1 MAHRP
6 VCLSGLQHFWA
17 SMNRGFKSAPLLLL
31 LLLLPACSRQKS
43 ASESSRATPSRPI
56 SLVALNLVP
65 DLTTK
70 PGNTFHASFTD
81 KVVKMDQAA
90 FVKSIRSISTD
101 NSTFVFDPS
110 DGAASRLQEGSIL
123 FVPGI
128 AMRKVDV
135 VTKQD
140 GNWVVV
146 TEDATLVE
154 AFKDAD
160 IKWSAPVKFA
170 EVPQPRADAV
180 PHPPAG
186 SFQRIFESV
195 QPTVYA
201 DAGGYSL
208 SGEDD
213 GWAYTVKAAPL
224 PDKLNLDLDV
234 SRKYNGLVVKVT
246 GSGYVQNFETAA
258 TIMIQDSQLKYFD
271 YQNKNMNGQI
281 NFGWEAAK
289 DEPGVEALEQRI
301 KLPSSFTIP
310 LPIGGLPFSLEVSE
324 ALLLHPAFTG
334 GKEVARG
341 RFRVEYNGVQGFSV
355 DQGNVSQEG
364 SGSADGSIVDNFSLS
379 AVAPV
384 GFVAAVAMPRIEL
397 KLGTDTVFQVVK
409 TYAPPGLADA
419 ALNLLKKTPF
429 GNKIQQAVSDK
440 LKTTGAAYAQLVITT
455 STIAAGAGSLIPCQ
469 KARLISTISVGA
481 NATILGK
488 EKGKVSKD
496 IFHQEKTIVVPP
508 TKSCDV

>member
-1 MAHRP
+1 
-6 VCLSGLQHFWA
+6 
-17 SMNRGFKSAPLLLL
+17 MNCGWKRARLLALL
-31 LLLLPACSRQKS
+31 GTVFLCATCSRQKTGP
-43 ASESSRATPSRPI
+43 ESSGQTASRPA
-56 SLVALNLVP
+56 SAAGLDLAP

-70 PGNTFHASFTD
+70 PGNTFQATFTD
-81 KVVKMDQAA
+81 KVVKMEQPA
-90 FVKSIRSISTD
+90 FIKSIRSISSD
-101 NSTFVFDPS
+101 NTTFIFDPS
-110 DGAASRLQEGSIL
+110 DDAAAKLREGSIL
-123 FVPGI
+123 FVPGV

-135 VTKQD
+135 ATRQE
-140 GNWVVV
+140 NNLVVV
-146 TEDATLVE
+146 TEDASLLE
-154 AFKDAD
+154 ALKDAN
-160 IKWSAPVKFA
+160 IKWSAPVNFVA
-170 EVPQPRADAV
+170 AARTRADIGPVA
-180 PHPPAG
+180 PLTLSDQILGGLHLMA
-186 SFQRIFESV
+186 
-195 QPTVYA
+195 YA
-201 DAGGYSL
+201 DSGGLSL

-213 GWAYTVKAAPL
+213 GWAYTVKAVPQ

-246 GSGYVQNFETAA
+246 GSGSVQNFETAA
-258 TIMIQDSQLKYFD
+258 TIMVQDSQLKYFD
-271 YQNKNMNGQI
+271 YQNKNLNGQV

-289 DEPGVEALEQRI
+289 DEAGVEAAEQKI
-301 KLPSSFTIP
+301 KLPSSFSIP

-341 RFRVEYNGVQGFSV
+341 RFHVAYNGVQGFSIN
-355 DQGNVSQEG
+355 QGNVNQEG
-364 SGSADGSIVDNFSLS
+364 EGNAEGSIVDNFSLS
-379 AVAPV
+379 PIAPV

-409 TYAPPGLADA
+409 KFAPPGLADA

-429 GNKIQQAVSDK
+429 GSKIQQAVSDK
-440 LKTTGAAYAQLVITT
+440 LKTTGAAYAQVIITT

-469 KARLISTISVGA
+469 KARLITNIQVGA

-496 IFHQEKTIVVPP
+496 IFHQEKTIVIPP

>member
-1 MAHRP
+1 
-6 VCLSGLQHFWA
+6 
-17 SMNRGFKSAPLLLL
+17 MNRSWKSARLLVLL
-31 LLLLPACSRQKS
+31 GTVFLFATCSRKN
-43 ASESSRATPSRPI
+43 AGPESSQEVASRPG
-56 SLVALNLVP
+56 SAAALHLAA
-65 DLTTK
+65 DLSTK
-70 PGNTFHASFTD
+70 PGNTFQATFTD
-81 KVVKMDQAA
+81 KVVNMEQAA
-90 FVKSIRSISTD
+90 FIKSIRSISSD
-101 NSTFVFDPS
+101 NTTFVFDPS
-110 DGAASRLQEGSIL
+110 DDAAARLHEGSIL
-123 FVPGI
+123 FVPGMV
-128 AMRKVDV
+128 MRKVDV
-135 VTKQD
+135 ATRQE
-140 GNWVVV
+140 NNLVVV
-146 TEDATLVE
+146 TEDAPLLE
-154 AFKDAD
+154 ALKDAN
-160 IKWSAPVKFA
+160 IKWSAPVNFA
-170 EVPQPRADAV
+170 AV
-180 PHPPAG
+180 AHASAVTLPVAPPTGLDQLLGALH
-186 SFQRIFESV
+186 R
-195 QPTVYA
+195 TVYA
-201 DAGGYSL
+201 DAGGLSL

-213 GWAYTVKAAPL
+213 GWAYTVKATPL
-224 PDKLNLDLDV
+224 PDKLDLDLDV

-271 YQNKNMNGQI
+271 YQNKNLNGQV

-289 DEPGVEALEQRI
+289 DEAGVEANEQKI

-341 RFRVEYNGVQGFSV
+341 RFNVAYNGVQGFSI
-355 DQGNVSQEG
+355 DQGNVNQEG
-364 SGSADGSIVDNFSLS
+364 QGGAEGSIVDNFSLS
-379 AVAPV
+379 PIAPV

-409 TYAPPGLADA
+409 KFAPPGLADA

-429 GNKIQQAVSDK
+429 GSKIQQAVSDK
-440 LKTTGAAYAQLVITT
+440 LKTTGAAYAQVIITT

-469 KARLISTISVGA
+469 KARLITTIQVGA

-496 IFHQEKTIVVPP
+496 IFHQEKTIVIPP

>member
-1 MAHRP
+1 LPQVAKGS
-6 VCLSGLQHFWA
+6 L
-17 SMNRGFKSAPLLLL
+17 MNRGWKSARMLVLVGTVFLF
-31 LLLLPACSRQKS
+31 ATCSRQNTGPG
-43 ASESSRATPSRPI
+43 SSQEVASRP
-56 SLVALNLVP
+56 SSVGALNLAP

-70 PGNTFHASFTD
+70 PGNTFQATFTD
-81 KVVKMDQAA
+81 KVVKMEQPA
-90 FVKSIRSISTD
+90 FIKSIRSISSD
-101 NSTFVFDPS
+101 NTTFVFDPS
-110 DGAASRLQEGSIL
+110 DDAASKLHEGSIL

-135 VTKQD
+135 ATRQE
-140 GNWVVV
+140 NNLVVV
-146 TEDATLVE
+146 TEDAPLLE
-154 AFKDAD
+154 ALKDAN
-160 IKWSAPVKFA
+160 IKWSTPVNFGAVARTSA
-170 EVPQPRADAV
+170 EPESEPSFSFPEQIL
-180 PHPPAG
+180 AG
-186 SFQRIFESV
+186 LHR
-195 QPTVYA
+195 TVYA
-201 DAGGYSL
+201 DSGGLSL

-213 GWAYTVKAAPL
+213 GWAYTVKASPL

-258 TIMIQDSQLKYFD
+258 TIMIKDSQLKYFD
-271 YQNKNMNGQI
+271 YQNKNLNGQI

-289 DEPGVEALEQRI
+289 DEAGVEAAEQKI
-301 KLPSSFTIP
+301 KLPSSFSIP

-341 RFRVEYNGVQGFSV
+341 RFNVAYNGVQGFNI
-355 DQGNVSQEG
+355 DQGNVNQDGQGNAEG
-364 SGSADGSIVDNFSLS
+364 SIMDHFSLS
-379 AVAPV
+379 PIAPV

-409 TYAPPGLADA
+409 KFAPPGLADA

-440 LKTTGAAYAQLVITT
+440 LKTTGAAYAQVVITT

-469 KARLISTISVGA
+469 KARLITTIQVGA

-496 IFHQEKTIVVPP
+496 IFHQEKTIVIPP

>member
-1 MAHRP
+1 
-6 VCLSGLQHFWA
+6 
-17 SMNRGFKSAPLLLL
+17 MNRSWKSARLLVLAGTVFLL
-31 LLLLPACSRQKS
+31 ATCSRKS
-43 ASESSRATPSRPI
+43 PGPESSRETASRPK
-56 SLVALNLVP
+56 SADALNLAA

-70 PGNTFHASFTD
+70 PGNTFQATFTD
-81 KVVKMDQAA
+81 KVVKMEQAA
-90 FVKSIRSISTD
+90 FIKSIRSISSD
-101 NSTFVFDPS
+101 NTTFVFDPS
-110 DGAASRLQEGSIL
+110 DDAASKLHEGSIL
-123 FVPGI
+123 FVPGV

-135 VTKQD
+135 ATRQE
-140 GNWVVV
+140 NNLVVV
-146 TEDATLVE
+146 TEDAPLLE
-154 AFKDAD
+154 ALKDAN
-160 IKWSAPVKFA
+160 IKWSTPVNFAAVARASAAIPQTASEAPLNLSGQILGA
-170 EVPQPRADAV
+170 LS
-180 PHPPAG
+180 G
-186 SFQRIFESV
+186 
-195 QPTVYA
+195 TVYA
-201 DAGGYSL
+201 DSGGLSL

-213 GWAYTVKAAPL
+213 GWAYTVKASPL

-258 TIMIQDSQLKYFD
+258 TIMVKDSQLKYFD
-271 YQNKNMNGQI
+271 YQNKNLNGQV

-289 DEPGVEALEQRI
+289 DAAGVEAAEQRI
-301 KLPSSFTIP
+301 KLPSSFSIP

-341 RFRVEYNGVQGFSV
+341 RFNVAYNGVQGFSL
-355 DQGNVSQEG
+355 DQGNVNQEG
-364 SGSADGSIVDNFSLS
+364 QGNAEGSIVDNFSLS
-379 AVAPV
+379 PIAPV

-409 TYAPPGLADA
+409 KFAPPGLADA

-440 LKTTGAAYAQLVITT
+440 LKTTGAAYAQVIITT

-469 KARLISTISVGA
+469 KARLITTIQVGA

-488 EKGKVSKD
+488 DKGKVSKD
-496 IFHQEKTIVVPP
+496 IFHQEKTIVIPP

>member
-1 MAHRP
+1 
-6 VCLSGLQHFWA
+6 
-17 SMNRGFKSAPLLLL
+17 MNRSWKSARLLVLAGTVFL
-31 LLLLPACSRQKS
+31 FATCSRKNPGP
-43 ASESSRATPSRPI
+43 ESSQEAASRP
-56 SLVALNLVP
+56 SSAGALNLAP

-70 PGNTFHASFTD
+70 PGNVFQATFTD
-81 KVVKMDQAA
+81 KVVKMEQAA
-90 FVKSIRSISTD
+90 FIKSIRSISSD
-101 NSTFVFDPS
+101 NTTFVFDPS
-110 DGAASRLQEGSIL
+110 DDAAAKLHEGSIL
-123 FVPGI
+123 FVPGV

-135 VTKQD
+135 ATRQE
-140 GNWVVV
+140 NNLVVV
-146 TEDATLVE
+146 TEDAPLLE
-154 AFKDAD
+154 ALKDAN
-160 IKWSAPVKFA
+160 IKWSAPVDFA
-170 EVPQPRADAV
+170 AVARASTAIPQIQAPQAPLTLSDQVLGALR
-180 PHPPAG
+180 
-186 SFQRIFESV
+186 S
-195 QPTVYA
+195 TVYA
-201 DAGGYSL
+201 DSGGLSL

-213 GWAYTVKAAPL
+213 GWAYTVKASPL

-258 TIMIQDSQLKYFD
+258 TIMIKDSQLKYFD
-271 YQNKNMNGQI
+271 YQNKNLNGQV

-289 DEPGVEALEQRI
+289 DEAGVEAAEQKI
-301 KLPSSFTIP
+301 KLPSSFSIP

-341 RFRVEYNGVQGFSV
+341 RFNVAYNGVQGFSI
-355 DQGNVSQEG
+355 DQGNVNQEG
-364 SGSADGSIVDNFSLS
+364 QGSAEGSIVDNFSLS
-379 AVAPV
+379 PIAPV

-409 TYAPPGLADA
+409 KFAPPGLADA

-429 GNKIQQAVSDK
+429 GSKIQQAVSDK
-440 LKTTGAAYAQLVITT
+440 LKTTGAAYAQVIITT

-469 KARLISTISVGA
+469 KARLITTIQVGA

-496 IFHQEKTIVVPP
+496 IFHQEKTIVIPP

>member
-1 MAHRP
+1 
-6 VCLSGLQHFWA
+6 
-17 SMNRGFKSAPLLLL
+17 MNRSWKLARLLVLAATVLL
-31 LLLLPACSRQKS
+31 FATCSRKNPGT
-43 ASESSRATPSRPI
+43 ESSQEAASRPG
-56 SLVALNLVP
+56 SAGALHLAA

-70 PGNTFHASFTD
+70 PGNFFQATFTD
-81 KVVKMDQAA
+81 KVVKMEQAA
-90 FVKSIRSISTD
+90 FIKSIRSISSD
-101 NSTFVFDPS
+101 NATFVFDSS
-110 DGAASRLQEGSIL
+110 DDAASKLHEGSIL
-123 FVPGI
+123 FVPGV

-135 VTKQD
+135 ATRQE
-140 GNWVVV
+140 NNLVVV
-146 TEDATLVE
+146 TEDAPLLE
-154 AFKDAD
+154 ALKDAN
-160 IKWSAPVKFA
+160 IKWSAPVNFA
-170 EVPQPRADAV
+170 AVARASATI
-180 PHPPAG
+180 PETAPEAPLTLSGQIMGALSG
-186 SFQRIFESV
+186 
-195 QPTVYA
+195 TVHA
-201 DAGGYSL
+201 DSGGFSL

-213 GWAYTVKAAPL
+213 GWAYTVKASPL

-258 TIMIQDSQLKYFD
+258 TIMIKDSQLKYFD
-271 YQNKNMNGQI
+271 YQNKNLNGQV

-289 DEPGVEALEQRI
+289 DEAGVEAAEQRI
-301 KLPSSFTIP
+301 KLPSSFSIP

-341 RFRVEYNGVQGFSV
+341 RFNVAYNGVQGFSL
-355 DQGNVSQEG
+355 DQGNVNQEG
-364 SGSADGSIVDNFSLS
+364 QGNAEGSIVDNFSLS
-379 AVAPV
+379 PIAPV

-409 TYAPPGLADA
+409 KFAPPGLADA

-429 GNKIQQAVSDK
+429 GSKIQQAVSDK
-440 LKTTGAAYAQLVITT
+440 LKTTGAAYAQVIITT

-469 KARLISTISVGA
+469 KARLITTIQVGA

-488 EKGKVSKD
+488 DKGKVSKD
-496 IFHQEKTIVVPP
+496 IFHQEKTIVIPP

>member
-1 MAHRP
+1 
-6 VCLSGLQHFWA
+6 
-17 SMNRGFKSAPLLLL
+17 MNRGMKNRGLKSACLLVPLLLF
-31 LLLLPACSRQKS
+31 PACSRPKT
-43 ASESSRATPSRPI
+43 APESSRNSRSAPI
-56 SLVALNLVP
+56 SIAALNLAP

-70 PGNTFHASFTD
+70 PGNTFQATFTD
-81 KVVKMDQAA
+81 KVVKMDQVA
-90 FVKSIRSISTD
+90 FIKSIRSISTD
-101 NSTFVFDPS
+101 NSTLVFDPS
-110 DGAASRLQEGSIL
+110 DSAAASLREGSIL

-135 VTKQD
+135 ATKQD
-140 GNWVVV
+140 GNLVVV
-146 TEDATLVE
+146 TEDAPLLE
-154 AFKDAD
+154 AVKDAN
-160 IKWSAPVKFA
+160 IKWSAPVNFA
-170 EVPQPRADAV
+170 QVAHSRAAMI
-180 PHPPAG
+180 PPSPAG
-186 SFQRIFESV
+186 LVDRILGPL
-195 QPTVYA
+195 QGTVYA
-201 DAGGYSL
+201 DAGGLSL

-258 TIMIQDSQLKYFD
+258 TIMIKDSQLKYFD
-271 YQNKNMNGQI
+271 YQNKNLNGQV

-289 DEPGVEALEQRI
+289 DEPGVEALEQKI

-341 RFRVEYNGVQGFSV
+341 RFRVNYNGVQGFSFNE
-355 DQGNVSQEG
+355 GNVNQEG
-364 SGSADGSIVDNFSLS
+364 EGTAEGSIVDNFSLS
-379 AVAPV
+379 PVAPV

-409 TYAPPGLADA
+409 AYAPPGLADA

-429 GNKIQQAVSDK
+429 GSKIQQAVSDK
-440 LKTTGAAYAQLVITT
+440 LKTTGAAYAQVIITT

-469 KARLISTISVGA
+469 KARLITTISVGA

-488 EKGKVSKD
+488 EKGKVQKD

>member
-1 MAHRP
+1 
-6 VCLSGLQHFWA
+6 
-17 SMNRGFKSAPLLLL
+17 MNRGWRLPWLPLSMAALLLL
-31 LLLLPACSRQKS
+31 AACSRQK
-43 ASESSRATPSRPI
+43 ASETSQEVASRP
-56 SLVALNLVP
+56 SSVGALNLAP

-70 PGNTFHASFTD
+70 PGNTFQAIFTD
-81 KVVKMDQAA
+81 KVVKMEQPA
-90 FVKSIRSISTD
+90 FIKSIRSISRD
-101 NSTFVFDPS
+101 NTTFVFDPS
-110 DGAASRLQEGSIL
+110 DDAASKLHEGSIL

-135 VTKQD
+135 ATRQE
-140 GNWVVV
+140 NNLVVV
-146 TEDATLVE
+146 TEDAPLLE
-154 AFKDAD
+154 ALKDAN
-160 IKWSAPVKFA
+160 IKWSAPVNFGAVARAGA
-170 EVPQPRADAV
+170 EPSLEPSFTFPEQIL
-180 PHPPAG
+180 G
-186 SFQRIFESV
+186 SLRS
-195 QPTVYA
+195 TVYA
-201 DAGGYSL
+201 DSGGLSL

-213 GWAYTVKAAPL
+213 GWAYTVKASPQ

-258 TIMIQDSQLKYFD
+258 TIMIKDSQLKYFD
-271 YQNKNMNGQI
+271 YQNKNLNGQI

-289 DEPGVEALEQRI
+289 DEAGVEAAEQKI
-301 KLPSSFTIP
+301 KLPSSFSIP

-341 RFRVEYNGVQGFSV
+341 RFNVAYNGVQGFNI
-355 DQGNVSQEG
+355 DQGNVNQEG
-364 SGSADGSIVDNFSLS
+364 QGNAEGSILDNFSLS
-379 AVAPV
+379 PIAPV

-409 TYAPPGLADA
+409 KFAPPGLADA

-429 GNKIQQAVSDK
+429 GSKIQQAVSDK
-440 LKTTGAAYAQLVITT
+440 LKTTGAAYAQVIITT

-469 KARLISTISVGA
+469 KARLITTIQVGA

-496 IFHQEKTIVVPP
+496 IFHQEKTIVIPP

>member
-1 MAHRP
+1 
-6 VCLSGLQHFWA
+6 
-17 SMNRGFKSAPLLLL
+17 MNRGLKFARLLLL
-31 LLLLPACSRQKS
+31 LLLLPACSRQKT
-43 ASESSRATPSRPI
+43 ALESSREARSGPI
-56 SLVALNLVP
+56 SLAALNLTP
-65 DLTTK
+65 DLATT
-70 PGNTFHASFTD
+70 PGNVFQATFTE

-90 FVKSIRSISTD
+90 FMKSIRSISTD

-110 DGAASRLQEGSIL
+110 DNAASRLQEGSIL

-135 VTKQD
+135 ATKQE
-140 GNWVVV
+140 GNLVVV
-146 TEDATLVE
+146 TEDAPLVE
-154 AFKDAD
+154 AFKDAN
-160 IKWSAPVKFA
+160 IKWKALVKFS
-170 EVPQPRADAV
+170 EIQQPRGEAR
-180 PHPPAG
+180 PPAPSG
-186 SFQRIFESV
+186 PFERILSSL
-195 QPTVYA
+195 QPTAYA
-201 DAGGYSL
+201 DAGGLSL

-213 GWAYTVKAAPL
+213 GWAYTVKAAPA

-258 TIMIQDSQLKYFD
+258 TIMIKDSQLKYFD
-271 YQNKNMNGQI
+271 YQNKNLNGQV

-341 RFRVEYNGVQGFSV
+341 RFRVEYNGVQGFSFNE
-355 DQGNVSQEG
+355 GNINQEG
-364 SGSADGSIVDNFSLS
+364 TGGADGSIVDNFSLS
-379 AVAPV
+379 PVAPV
-384 GFVAAVAMPRIEL
+384 GFVAAVSMPRIEL

-440 LKTTGAAYAQLVITT
+440 LKTTGAAYAQVIITT

-469 KARLISTISVGA
+469 KARLITTISVGA
-481 NATILGK
+481 NATVLGK

>member
-1 MAHRP
+1 
-6 VCLSGLQHFWA
+6 
-17 SMNRGFKSAPLLLL
+17 MNRGWKWARLLALL
-31 LLLLPACSRQKS
+31 GTVLLCATCSRQKTEPGS
-43 ASESSRATPSRPI
+43 SGQTSSRQASA
-56 SLVALNLVP
+56 VALNLAA
-65 DLTTK
+65 DLTTI
-70 PGNTFHASFTD
+70 PGNTFQATFTD
-81 KVVKMDQAA
+81 KVVKMEQPA
-90 FVKSIRSISTD
+90 FIRSIRSISSD
-101 NSTFVFDPS
+101 NTTFIFDPS
-110 DGAASRLQEGSIL
+110 DDAASKLHEGSIL

-135 VTKQD
+135 ATRQE
-140 GNWVVV
+140 NNLVVV
-146 TEDATLVE
+146 TEDVTLLE
-154 AFKDAD
+154 ALKDAN
-160 IKWSAPVKFA
+160 IKWSAPVNFA
-170 EVPQPRADAV
+170 AAPQTRAATEAAEPLTLSDQILGGLHLMA
-180 PHPPAG
+180 
-186 SFQRIFESV
+186 
-195 QPTVYA
+195 YA
-201 DAGGYSL
+201 DSGGLSL

-213 GWAYTVKAAPL
+213 GWAYTVKAVPQ

-246 GSGYVQNFETAA
+246 GSGSVQNFETAA
-258 TIMIQDSQLKYFD
+258 TIMVQDSQLKYFD
-271 YQNKNMNGQI
+271 YQNKNLNGQV

-289 DEPGVEALEQRI
+289 DEAGVEAAEQKI
-301 KLPSSFTIP
+301 KLPSSFSIP

-341 RFRVEYNGVQGFSV
+341 RFHVAYNGVQGFSIN
-355 DQGNVSQEG
+355 QGNVNQEG
-364 SGSADGSIVDNFSLS
+364 EGNAEGSIVDNFSLS
-379 AVAPV
+379 PIAPV

-409 TYAPPGLADA
+409 KFAPPGLADA

-429 GNKIQQAVSDK
+429 GSKIQQAVSDK
-440 LKTTGAAYAQLVITT
+440 LKTTGAAYAQVIITT

-469 KARLISTISVGA
+469 KARLITNLQVGA

-496 IFHQEKTIVVPP
+496 IFHQEKTIVIPP